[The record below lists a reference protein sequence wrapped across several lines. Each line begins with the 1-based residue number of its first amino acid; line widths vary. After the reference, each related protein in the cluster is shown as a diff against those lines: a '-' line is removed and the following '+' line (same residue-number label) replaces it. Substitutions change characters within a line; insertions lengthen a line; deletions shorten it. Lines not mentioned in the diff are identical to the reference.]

1 MEKSLQ
7 ALRACPLFEGI
18 CDAELDLLLPCLHA
32 RRRSCPR
39 GAVLLRE
46 GERAF
51 ELGIVL
57 TGLLALEKTD
67 RAGNLNLVAQAG
79 PGELFGDPA
88 ACAAGSGS
96 GVSVRCAQAA
106 EVLLIEL
113 DQVTRRCSRACAFH
127 SRLVQ
132 NLLRLL
138 GRGSLSLEEKIEVL
152 SQRTIREKLLCCLQA
167 ERARAGSPC
176 FTLPFSRSQL
186 ADYICADRSAMTREL
201 GRMQQEGLLE
211 LHGRAV
217 RLPE

>member
-18 CDAELDLLLPCLHA
+18 CDAELDQLLPCLHA

-46 GERAF
+46 SERAF

-167 ERARAGSPC
+167 ERARAGSPR

>member
-18 CDAELDLLLPCLHA
+18 CDAELDQLLPCLHA

-167 ERARAGSPC
+167 ERARAGSPH

>member
-1 MEKSLQ
+1 MEKSL
-7 ALRACPLFEGI
+7 LVLHTSPLFEGI
-18 CDAELDLLLPCLHA
+18 CDQELEQLLPCLHA

-46 GERAF
+46 GERSG
-51 ELGIVL
+51 ELGVVL
-57 TGLLALEKTD
+57 TGLLTLEKTD
-67 RAGNLNLVAQAG
+67 RGGNLNLIAQAG

-88 ACAAGSGS
+88 ACAAGGGS

-106 EVLLIEL
+106 QVLLVEL
-113 DQVTRRCSRACAFH
+113 DQVTKRCSRACAFH

-138 GRGSLSLEEKIEVL
+138 GQGSLSLEKKIEVL

-167 ERARAGSPC
+167 ERARASSPR
-176 FTLPFSRSQL
+176 FTLPLSRSGL

-201 GRMQQEGLLE
+201 GRMQKEGLLE
-211 LHGRAV
+211 LRGRAV
-217 RLPE
+217 YLPE

>member
-18 CDAELDLLLPCLHA
+18 CDAELDQLLPCLHA

-46 GERAF
+46 SERAF

-167 ERARAGSPC
+167 ERARAGSPR

-217 RLPE
+217 RLLE